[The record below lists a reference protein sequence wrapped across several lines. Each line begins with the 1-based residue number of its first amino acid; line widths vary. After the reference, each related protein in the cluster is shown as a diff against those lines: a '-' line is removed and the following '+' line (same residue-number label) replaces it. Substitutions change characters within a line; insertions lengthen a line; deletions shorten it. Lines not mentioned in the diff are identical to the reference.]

1 MTETMTMDQWKD
13 TWLNNM
19 AMSMKDQDTGV
30 LADLWDIALPI
41 IEDIFNRD
49 FDGDGVKDHYREE
62 IWEIVKDKAVEW
74 GEDISEAVVKA
85 ADGGMLKQLM
95 AAANIARWASKIGL
109 SSTLYG
115 VVINLLIEWIVSGLK
130 SLFKMGKERLHREA
144 MERQKEMESAVARL
158 ITHLE
163 TTFPGLDVSAEHHW
177 GTNMFNLIVM
187 KENDA
192 PENAVRFYGG
202 LRALTTAMDK
212 TELWT
217 TLTLNYETKI
227 QRTFKTLRGVVPNGS

>member
-1 MTETMTMDQWKD
+1 MTEMTMGQWKD

-19 AMSMKDQDTGV
+19 AVSLKDQDTGI
-30 LADLWDIALPI
+30 LSDLWDIALPI

-74 GEDISEAVVKA
+74 GEDISEALVKA

-95 AAANIARWASKIGL
+95 AAANIAKWATKIGL

-130 SLFKMGKERLHREA
+130 GLFKIGHERLHREA
-144 MERQKEMESAVARL
+144 VERQEEMQVAISRL

-177 GTNMFNLIVM
+177 GTNMFNIIVLR
-187 KENDA
+187 ESDP
-192 PENAVRFYGG
+192 PEKAVKLYGG
-202 LRALTTAMDK
+202 LRALTTAIDNA
-212 TELWT
+212 ELWS

-227 QRTFKTLRGVVPNGS
+227 QDTFKVLRGVVPNGN